1 MPGKPFID
9 ADDYRVEK
17 EKMVLYLSLGVFAF
31 IFYILLKLSPIIVLI
46 IVGISAALVK
56 IKQSQLMGQ
65 GVKISEKQLPKV
77 YDAVKLAAERLC
89 MKEPN
94 VFVVQEPKINAF
106 ALGFTGRKSVILN
119 SGTVEAMDTD
129 ELTYIIGHEFSHIKC
144 GHTYWLVV
152 TNSAESIKVPI
163 ISDIIGLIFK
173 AWSRKT
179 EYSCDRGGLIA
190 SGSLK
195 ASMYACGK
203 VTVGKELFKDLDL
216 GSLIEQIVE
225 LDNEKIWAKLGQVL
239 STHPFMVN
247 RIKELSNFYK
257 SEEYKRITTE

>member
-1 MPGKPFID
+1 MPEFVD
-9 ADDYRVEK
+9 ADDYRFEK
-17 EKMVLYLSLGVFAF
+17 EKTVLYLSLGIFVF
-31 IFYILLKLSPIIVLI
+31 IFLVLFSLSPIIVLI
-46 IVGISAALVK
+46 VVGISAALVT

-65 GVKISEKQLPKV
+65 AAKISEKQLPEV
-77 YDAVKLAAERLC
+77 YKSIRAASERLF

-119 SGTVEAMDTD
+119 SGTVEAMTTD

-152 TNSAESIKVPI
+152 TNSVESIKIPI
-163 ISDIIGLIFK
+163 VSDIMGLIFM

-179 EYSCDRGGLIA
+179 EYTADRGGLIA

-195 ASMYACGK
+195 ASISALAK
-203 VTVGKELFKDLDL
+203 VTVGKKLFEDLDL
-216 GSLIEQIVE
+216 GSLIEQIIE
-225 LDNEKIWAKLGQVL
+225 LDNQKVWARLGQVL
-239 STHPFMVN
+239 STHPYMVN
-247 RIKELSNFYK
+247 RFKELSKFYK
-257 SEEYKRITTE
+257 SEGYKRITGT

>member
-1 MPGKPFID
+1 MIAP
-9 ADDYRVEK
+9 RVT
-17 EKMVLYLSLGVFAF
+17 
-31 IFYILLKLSPIIVLI
+31 LKLSV
-46 IVGISAALVK
+46 
-56 IKQSQLMGQ
+56 
-65 GVKISEKQLPKV
+65 
-77 YDAVKLAAERLC
+77 
-89 MKEPN
+89 
-94 VFVVQEPKINAF
+94 
-106 ALGFTGRKSVILN
+106 TIL
-119 SGTVEAMDTD
+119 AMDTD

-152 TNSAESIKVPI
+152 TNSVESIKVPI

-247 RIKELSNFYK
+247 RIKEFSNFYK